1 MKILVA
7 GGFDKDEKVSGD
19 CIAFCQALGREVVRQ
34 GHAILGGCQTLLDKT
49 VAGAAT
55 AELRESGA
63 GDSVIEDRVVSYV
76 NRETTPAH
84 EHGRVLRSKLASWD
98 FTSDDVYVPEP
109 IGLADAVVLVRGW
122 EGTQRAANWARY
134 AGKPLLP
141 VAAFGSASEKIFEKE
156 RLVVDS
162 RYGRNVTTAEYDI
175 LGQHTTNWETLAKSV
190 VSLAERI
197 TTSRTIFV
205 VMSFSDNP
213 ELEDAYDS
221 IKEVCAEVGYRAMRV
236 DESNKEE
243 RITPMIEQG
252 IRDAAFV
259 IADVTEERPNVYYE
273 LGLADGFGKRKV
285 VSAREG
291 TTVHF
296 DLFDVPILYWRNQKQ
311 LKENLRDRL
320 REFKQH
326 PGAPGMSDAGGPP
339 R

>member
-1 MKILVA
+1 MKILVV
-7 GGFDKDEKVSGD
+7 GGFDKGEELSED
-19 CIAFCQALGREVVRQ
+19 CSAFCHALGREIVRQ
-34 GHAILGGCQTLLDKT
+34 GHAILGGCQTLVDIT
-49 VAGAAT
+49 IAGAAV

-63 GDSVIEDRVVSYV
+63 EDSAIEDCVVSYV
-76 NRETTPAH
+76 NRETDPAH
-84 EHGRVLRSKLASWD
+84 NHGRVLRSKLASWD
-98 FTSDDVYVPEP
+98 LTSDDVYVPEP
-109 IGLADAVVLVRGW
+109 IRLADAVVLVGGW
-122 EGTQRAANWARY
+122 AGTQRAANWARY

-141 VAAFGSASEKIFEKE
+141 VAAFGSASERIFEKE
-156 RLVVDS
+156 RLEVDS
-162 RYGRNVTTAEYDI
+162 KYGRNISAVEYDI
-175 LGQHTTNWETLAKSV
+175 LGQHTTNWAVLAQSV
-190 VSLAERI
+190 VSLAEKI

-221 IKEVCAEVGYRAMRV
+221 IKEVCAEVGYSALRV

-243 RITPMIEQG
+243 RIIPMIEQG

-273 LGLADGFGKRKV
+273 LGLADGLGKRKV
-285 VSAREG
+285 VTAREG

-296 DLFDVPILYWRNQKQ
+296 DLFDIPILYWRNQKQ

-326 PGAPGMSDAGGPP
+326 HGASG
-339 R
+339 RE